1 MNAISST
8 CIGTFMKASKTK
20 IAAALFLIVLGIVLF
35 PGKELNAAE
44 EKSGSCGDN
53 VTWTLDD
60 EGTLTISGTGAMRDY
75 QDEYYLFAG
84 DRSPFINNTGI
95 KKVVIESGVTSIGSA
110 LFYKCSNLSEV
121 SIPNSVT
128 SIGEKAFF
136 KCTNLT
142 NISLPNSVTSIGKDT
157 FYYCT
162 SLTKITL
169 PNSVTSIGDYAFE
182 HCDHLTSI
190 TIPNSVTSIGKN
202 AFSFCDEL
210 TSITIKKGLYEQ
222 CKDAFT
228 GISSDKI
235 HFNYNLRYTTDG
247 NGSVMGPSDT
257 FDSSA
262 ETLTM
267 SPGTDYATDKVTW
280 SDGVGEP
287 VELKAV
293 NGKYTMLKPS
303 DGFDY
308 ESNTV
313 TISVT
318 FRKVNHEITFKNY
331 DGTVLEKKK
340 VPEGEI
346 PEYTGTIVPSK
357 PSAGGYSYEF
367 AGWDTAPVAV
377 TGPATYTATYTR
389 KKIEYEITF
398 KNYDGTVLEKKNVPY
413 GDVPSYTGTIVPSKP
428 SSGGYSY
435 AFAGWDTAPVAVTG
449 PATYTATYT
458 RKEIEYKVTFVDDDG
473 VEICSDT
480 VKYHEVPVFN
490 GNNPVR
496 KETDTHTFTFAGWS
510 DGKTTYS
517 LDQGL
522 PQIESDTTFT
532 PVFDPVV
539 KPVYTVGEVKGD
551 GQNSDIVID
560 VHRNVDD
567 ENCLTYFLGA
577 TIDGTEMKADDQY
590 TATKGSTI
598 ITIKKDYTSTLTSGE
613 HEVTVKFND
622 GSVSTKVT
630 IAAKA
635 NTDVPATGEVTGPAT
650 YIGLTMIAAAS
661 ACGAGVVLLK
671 KRKEV

>member
-60 EGTLTISGTGAMRDY
+60 EGTLTISGSGAMSDAAFY
-75 QDEYYLFAG
+75 QRTD
-84 DRSPFINNTGI
+84 I
-95 KKVVIESGVTSIGSA
+95 KKVVIESGVTSIGKEAFRNCTSLTKISLPNSVTSIEEA
-110 LFYKCSNLSEV
+110 AFQSCKLLAEV

-128 SIGEKAFF
+128 SIGDSAFVNCSSL
-136 KCTNLT
+136 KSIT
-142 NISLPNSVTSIGKDT
+142 ISNSVTSIGKEA
-157 FYYCT
+157 FNFCP
-162 SLTKITL
+162 SL
-169 PNSVTSIGDYAFE
+169 S
-182 HCDHLTSI
+182 SI
-190 TIPNSVTSIGKN
+190 TIPASVTSIGKD
-202 AFSFCDEL
+202 AFRNCTKLS
-210 TSITIKKGLYEQ
+210 SITIKKSLYDQ
-222 CKDAFT
+222 CKDAFPD
-228 GISSDKI
+228 ISSDI
-235 HFNYNLRYTTDG
+235 FHFYYDLKYTTDG
-247 NGSVMGPSDT
+247 NGSVTGPSDT

-389 KKIEYEITF
+389 KEIEYEITF

-496 KETDTHTFTFAGWS
+496 KETDTHTFTFVGWS

-522 PQIESDTTFT
+522 PQIESDTTFS

-567 ENCLTYFLGA
+567 ENCLTYFLSA
-577 TIDGTEMKADDQY
+577 AIDGTEMKVNDQY